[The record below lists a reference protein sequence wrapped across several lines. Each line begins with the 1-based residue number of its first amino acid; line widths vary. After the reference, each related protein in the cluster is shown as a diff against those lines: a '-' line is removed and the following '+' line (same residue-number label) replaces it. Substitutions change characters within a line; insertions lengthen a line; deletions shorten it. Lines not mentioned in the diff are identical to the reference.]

1 MSKKLISFDFDGT
14 LIMTPLEEE
23 GKKTWSHVTGQKYPH
38 KGWWSHPES
47 LDTNIFKPEHNPWVI
62 DEFRKSTSEDN
73 YVFIAT
79 GRIKKLEN
87 EVKKVLELNNIFKR
101 EKPKTFGYDD
111 LFTNT
116 GGETFYFKTKL
127 FEKIISE
134 NSDADEFIMY
144 DDREEHLEK
153 FCLWAEKQ
161 TFKIKIYN
169 VNLQKKIF

>member
-23 GKKTWSHVTGQKYPH
+23 GKKVWQEINGHKYPH

-47 LDTNIFKPEHNPWVI
+47 LDLNIYKPEPNPWVLE
-62 DEFRKSTSEDN
+62 EFKKSTSEDN

-79 GRIKKLEN
+79 GRIKKLESD
-87 EVKKVLELNNIFKR
+87 VKKVLEFNNISKR
-101 EKPKTFGYDD
+101 ESAKTFGYDD

-116 GGETFYFKTKL
+116 GGETFNFKTKL

-134 NSDADEFIMY
+134 NPDSDEFIMY
-144 DDREEHLEK
+144 DDREEHLDK
-153 FCLWAEKQ
+153 FCEWAEKQ
-161 TFKIKIYN
+161 PIKIKIYN
-169 VNLQKKIF
+169 VNLQKQIF